1 MNACVY
7 DVCVSVY
14 NHNHN
19 HIGVVNQTYCYEE
32 NVILQLLV
40 PPGRCLRVGKGLKR
54 GTQEFIGN
62 AEEGGGN
69 RALRA
74 AVERLHFGLH
84 ILVKLHWAPQLLD
97 SESKCNPV
105 YMHYAVKSKQNDRFT
120 LHRGSESDV
129 GSTFAK
135 CVIVSTL
142 DYLDRLLTLLTHI
155 RRLWSTQLCDLCK
168 F

>member
-1 MNACVY
+1 MNKSRMLNMNVCVY

-84 ILVKLHWAPQLLD
+84 ILVKLHWAPGILD
-97 SESKCNPV
+97 SESKCNSV
-105 YMHYAVKSKQNDRFT
+105 YMHYAVKGKQND
-120 LHRGSESDV
+120 H
-129 GSTFAK
+129 
-135 CVIVSTL
+135 
-142 DYLDRLLTLLTHI
+142 
-155 RRLWSTQLCDLCK
+155 
-168 F
+168 